1 MQVDNAR
8 DIIVIL
14 SATTNFNGFDKSPA
28 IHGLNMDSILHLYF
42 AKVKNVSFDSLKS
55 RQEKD
60 YKSLFDRVSLKLAA
74 KTKQSLLTTDK
85 RVELF
90 QMV

>member
-1 MQVDNAR
+1 FEVRLEVRNVGGTINYHKDHIQVDNAK

-42 AKVKNVSFDSLKS
+42 AKVKNLI
-55 RQEKD
+55 
-60 YKSLFDRVSLKLAA
+60 
-74 KTKQSLLTTDK
+74 
-85 RVELF
+85 
-90 QMV
+90 